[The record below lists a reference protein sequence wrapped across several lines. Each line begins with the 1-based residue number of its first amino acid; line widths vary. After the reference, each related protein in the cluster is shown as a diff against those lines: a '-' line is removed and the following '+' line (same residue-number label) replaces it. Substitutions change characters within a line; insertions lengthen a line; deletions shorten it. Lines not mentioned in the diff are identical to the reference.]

1 MLCQFANWLRGVAL
15 LLSHAI
21 INKSTKRDQMTDQFQ
36 IQMIIETLEDML
48 IVLKDARPPLA
59 SGYTTETSYPYA
71 VGYTTAGIDNA
82 IFSLCQL
89 KK

>member
-1 MLCQFANWLRGVAL
+1 M
-15 LLSHAI
+15 
-21 INKSTKRDQMTDQFQ
+21 INQSTKRDQMTDQFQ
-36 IQMIIETLEDML
+36 LQMIIETLEDMQR
-48 IVLKDARPPLA
+48 VLKDARPPLA